1 MSVAVC
7 RWAMEQG
14 RRLALSVGERMLL
27 IVLALRTDSEGSCC
41 PGQHALIEDTG
52 LAERGIRLLTGQL
65 VERGLIRLE
74 RRGRVL
80 HYHIVRANGMD
91 PEPKQH
97 RQSVPVSEPEIPA
110 VSAAIDPP
118 TPAPSA
124 GIEEPTPAP
133 SAGIPGQYRKP
144 VPVFAPENALARAPA
159 QTLLLEKKEEIQGGV
174 SGEGEERERG
184 AGEREGRTVTA
195 EPKRGHKLP
204 KAWSP
209 NAYSISLGTE
219 LGFSMEQI
227 HAEAASMRDWS
238 LSVNKFRHD
247 WDRQFNNWL
256 RKEAKDRA
264 MHNIRTRPKQT
275 LEQLWGLGSF
285 LTPTF
290 DDDDQIPPSGRLQ

>member
-1 MSVAVC
+1 MSVA
-7 RWAMEQG
+7 WALKQG
-14 RRLALSVGERMLL
+14 RAHALPAPERMLL
-27 IVLALRTDSEGSCC
+27 VILAYHANSGGSCC
-41 PGQHALIEDTG
+41 PGQAAIAVDTG
-52 LAERGIRLLTGQL
+52 LVQRHIRRLTDSL

-91 PEPKQH
+91 PDPKKQ
-97 RQSVPVSEPEIPA
+97 RTQSPVSKPEIA
-110 VSAAIDPP
+110 DTQSAIDPP
-118 TPAPSA
+118 IPDSGSA
-124 GIEEPTPAP
+124 IEEPTPDP
-133 SAGIPGQYRKP
+133 ESGIPGQYRTP
-144 VPVFAPENALARAPA
+144 RPVFGPKNAILPSRAPA
-159 QTLLLEKKEEIQGGV
+159 QTLTSLKKEEREVGV
-174 SGEGEERERG
+174 PGEGEERERG